1 VIYIE
6 KEIDILSFLQKQG
19 IISLDDV
26 QKNMKL
32 VKQQQILKNHPYK
45 IWEGTNGRW
54 YTNLPDDT
62 KKDGRRKIAKS
73 SEEKIKKVIIDYYEE
88 KKQDSRMTFEKM
100 FNKWKKF
107 QLDFGLSANT
117 ILKYDSD
124 YKRFFNGSKFAE
136 TNIDEINEEN
146 IKVFVASKIR
156 DKKIIPRTAKTLI
169 WYIKSVFKSA
179 FINKL
184 IIVNPC
190 DFLDSKTMIKYCTIP
205 SEKTS
210 EQRTVSDDQ
219 LKLLYEQ
226 LYKDKSK
233 KPNYIPTYA
242 IELATLTGMRS
253 GELSGLMWSDIY
265 AENGYIEVCHSE
277 KYNRDTKEFFIDDTK
292 THKQRHIPLTD
303 EIESLLNE
311 IKSVTMKYG
320 YITDF
325 VFSNEFGR
333 VHARVISD
341 CIRNKSI
348 QIGIDIKSIHAIR
361 RTFSSKLKCM
371 GVSTT
376 ITSSILGHTEEVNNN
391 CYTYDISNM
400 DYKKSMVSKVT
411 KSMRKYVTNECN
423 QDSQSVTM

>member
-1 VIYIE
+1 MIYIE

-32 VKQQQILKNHPYK
+32 IKEQKSLTNHPYK
-45 IWEGTNGRW
+45 IWQGSNGRW
-54 YTNLPDDT
+54 YTNLPDKT

-73 SEEKIKKVIIDYYEE
+73 SEDKIKKTIIEYYKEEE
-88 KKQDSRMTFEKM
+88 KNNCITFEKM
-100 FNKWKKF
+100 FNKWKSF
-107 QLDFGLSANT
+107 QSEFGLSINT
-117 ILKYDSD
+117 ILKYESD
-124 YKRFFNGSKFAE
+124 YKRFFDKSDFTKMDIN
-136 TNIDEINEEN
+136 EINEEN
-146 IKVFVASKIR
+146 IKTFVANKIR
-156 DKKIIPRTAKTLI
+156 EKMMIPRTAKTLI

-179 FINKL
+179 FINK
-184 IIVNPC
+184 IIISNPC
-190 DFLDSKTMIKYCTIP
+190 DFLDSKMIIKYCTIP

-210 EQRTVSDDQ
+210 EQRTVSNDQ

-226 LYKDKSK
+226 IYKDKNK
-233 KPNYIPTYA
+233 KRNYIPVYA
-242 IELATLTGMRS
+242 LELATLTGMRS

-265 AENGYIEVCHSE
+265 TKEGYIEVCHSE
-277 KYNRDTKEFFIDDTK
+277 KYNRETKEFFIDDTK

-311 IKSVTMKYG
+311 IKNVTDKYG
-320 YITDF
+320 YTTDF

-371 GVSTT
+371 GVSTI
-376 ITSSILGHTEEVNNN
+376 ITSSILGHTEEVNNS